1 MAKKLTKTE
10 KKKLAQDIIMEH
22 LATIGYG
29 KRYEEYIDAV
39 GDMDE
44 ADSIMMEQMNR
55 VAKIMGYKNA
65 WFG

>member
-22 LATIGYG
+22 LAIIGYG
-29 KRYEEYIDAV
+29 KRYEEYIGAV